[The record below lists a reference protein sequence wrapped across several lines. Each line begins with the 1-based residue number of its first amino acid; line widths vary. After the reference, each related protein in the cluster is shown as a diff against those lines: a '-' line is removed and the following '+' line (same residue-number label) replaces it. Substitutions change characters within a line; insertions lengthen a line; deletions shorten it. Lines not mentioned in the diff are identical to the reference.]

1 MLKPDLIKNDKKAH
15 LLIWIFSIVIFLAIT
30 LLEGVQL
37 KVDLGFNPHIFAGLS
52 AAVNFCVACFL
63 IIALLFIKKG
73 NLILHRKMMLSALGF
88 SILFLLFYVAHH
100 LFAGAT
106 KYGDIN
112 HNGILEE
119 NEKLTAGNLRL
130 FYYFIISTHIVLA
143 GIVMPFVLYTAYR
156 AMIGEYAMHK
166 KIAKWTFP
174 IWLYVAITGVLVYL
188 LISPY
193 YI

>member
-52 AAVNFCVACFL
+52 AAVNFGVACCL
-63 IIALLFIKKG
+63 IIALVLVKKG
-73 NLILHRKMMLSALGF
+73 NIILHRKVMLVALGLSVF
-88 SILFLLFYVAHH
+88 FLLFYVAHH

-112 HNGILEE
+112 QNGILEE
-119 NEKLTAGNLRL
+119 NEKLTAGSLRL

-156 AMIGEYAMHK
+156 AMIGEYAVHK

-188 LISPY
+188 LISPFY
-193 YI
+193 N